1 MITKEQFT
9 QAIENIVGSYPTI
22 AALYKANDPRI
33 RQNLEAQAT
42 MLAMF
47 SSQVETSSAE
57 PFEKVRDATVL
68 ADAAM
73 RGIIRKA
80 KPAVV
85 TIKLTNNGTS
95 NYTLAPRQLF
105 DSSGNQYTITS
116 SAITVPPNETATF
129 QAEQSTIE
137 ELTHTVS
144 ESGVPFYAIEI
155 PESRDGSYLTAIPAV
170 ADAGDAYTYSERY
183 VNVFAG
189 DRVFHVEAD
198 DRQRVYVRFGSAG
211 VGVIPDKGQVI
222 TVLIHRC
229 AGKIYPA
236 AKSPFSFENI
246 SPFDLNI
253 ALNLDIVNDPGE
265 NPPDIATLREMIK
278 YPSVYDHNAV
288 YLGEFDFLVRRK
300 FPPIADSAAQPAGQF
315 LSVWNESME
324 EPVRGASR
332 YNINT
337 LFVACCYDTEAIR
350 NEPDPNAQV
359 PPGAQISPIAIA
371 ETDLTSRQVE
381 IRDLILGADDSY
393 RVKFLTPVKSEII
406 MSVTATISTAYSAET
421 TRKLI
426 QDVLIAEFGINSPA
440 ATRGL
445 NKPLYQRIYK
455 ILRSKVPAL
464 KDANSDVRVTIT
476 GHPNPNRPELWRH
489 VAEGSL
495 TIDVNQ
501 ANITQTGWG

>member
-9 QAIENIVGSYPTI
+9 AAIGAIIDKYPSI
-22 AALYKANDPRI
+22 AALYYANDPRI

-95 NYTLAPRQLF
+95 DYTLAPRQLF

-116 SAITVPPNETATF
+116 SAITVRPNETATF

-137 ELTHTVS
+137 ELKHTVS
-144 ESGVPFYAIEI
+144 ESTPFYAIEI
-155 PESRDGSYLTAIPAV
+155 PESSDGSYLTAITV
-170 ADAGDAYTYSERY
+170 ADTDTGVDYTYSERY
-183 VNVFAG
+183 VNVSAG
-189 DRVFHVEAD
+189 ERVFHVEAD

-229 AGKIYPA
+229 AGKIYPTA
-236 AKSPFSFENI
+236 NSPFAFKDI
-246 SPFDLNI
+246 SPSDLNI
-253 ALNLDIVNDPGE
+253 ALNLDTVNDPGE
-265 NPPDIATLREMIK
+265 NPPDISTLREMIK

-300 FPPIADSAAQPAGQF
+300 FPPIAGQF

-337 LFVACCYDTEAIR
+337 LFVACYYDTETIKS
-350 NEPDPNAQV
+350 EPNPNAKV
-359 PPGAQISPIAIA
+359 DPDTI
-371 ETDLTSRQVE
+371 TNLTSRQVE
-381 IRDLILGADDSY
+381 IKELILGADDSY

-406 MSVTATISTAYSAET
+406 MSVTATISTAYSVGVT
-421 TRKLI
+421 QGLI
-426 QDVLIAEFGINSPA
+426 KDVLIAEFGINSPA
-440 ATRGL
+440 ASRGL

-455 ILRSKVPAL
+455 ILRSEVPAL

-476 GHPNPNRPELWRH
+476 GHPNPNRPELWRY
-489 VAEGSL
+489 VAVDSL

>member
-95 NYTLAPRQLF
+95 DYTLAPRQLF

-137 ELTHTVS
+137 ELKHTVS
-144 ESGVPFYAIEI
+144 ESTPFYAIEI
-155 PESRDGSYLTAIPAV
+155 PESSDGSYLTAIAV

-229 AGKIYPA
+229 AGKIYPTA
-236 AKSPFSFENI
+236 NSPFAFKDI
-246 SPFDLNI
+246 SPSDLNI
-253 ALNLDIVNDPGE
+253 ELNLDHVDDPGE
-265 NPPDIATLREMIK
+265 NPPDMATLREMIK

-300 FPPIADSAAQPAGQF
+300 FPPIAGQF

-337 LFVACCYDTEAIR
+337 LFVACYYDTETIKS
-350 NEPDPNAQV
+350 EPNPNAKV
-359 PPGAQISPIAIA
+359 DPDTI
-371 ETDLTSRQVE
+371 TNLTSRQVE
-381 IRDLILGADDSY
+381 IKELILGADDSY

-426 QDVLIAEFGINSPA
+426 KDVLIAEFGINSPA

>member
-80 KPAVV
+80 SPAVV

-95 NYTLAPRQLF
+95 DYTLAPRQLF

-116 SAITVPPNETATF
+116 SAITVRPNETATF

-137 ELTHTVS
+137 ELKHTVS
-144 ESGVPFYAIEI
+144 ESTPFYAIEI
-155 PESRDGSYLTAIPAV
+155 PESSDGSYLTAIAV
-170 ADAGDAYTYSERY
+170 ADTDGFDYKYSERY
-183 VNVFAG
+183 VNVSAG
-189 DRVFHVEAD
+189 ERVFHVEAD

-211 VGVIPDKGQVI
+211 VGVIPDNGQSI
-222 TVLIHRC
+222 TVSIHRC

-236 AKSPFSFENI
+236 ANSPFSFENI

-253 ALNLDIVNDPGE
+253 ALNLDHVDDPGE

-300 FPPIADSAAQPAGQF
+300 FPPIAGQF
-315 LSVWNESME
+315 LSIWNESME
-324 EPVRGASR
+324 ETARNKADNK
-332 YNINT
+332 NINT
-337 LFVACCYDTEAIR
+337 LFVACYYDTEAIR
-350 NEPDPNAQV
+350 NEPNPNAQV

-381 IRDLILGADDSY
+381 IRELILGADDSY

-476 GHPNPNRPELWRH
+476 GHPNPNRPELWRY
-489 VAEGSL
+489 VADGSL

>member
-95 NYTLAPRQLF
+95 DYTLAPRQLF

-116 SAITVPPNETATF
+116 SAITVPPNKTATF

-137 ELTHTVS
+137 ELKHTVS
-144 ESGVPFYAIEI
+144 ESIPFYAIEI
-155 PESRDGSYLTAIPAV
+155 PESSDGSYLTAITV
-170 ADAGDAYTYSERY
+170 ADYAYSERY
-183 VNVFAG
+183 VNVSAG
-189 DRVFHVEAD
+189 EPVFHVEAD

-211 VGVIPDKGQVI
+211 VGVIPDNGQSI
-222 TVLIHRC
+222 TVSIHRC

-236 AKSPFSFENI
+236 ANSPFAFKDI
-246 SPFDLNI
+246 SPSDLNI
-253 ALNLDIVNDPGE
+253 ALNLDHVDDPGE

-300 FPPIADSAAQPAGQF
+300 FPPIAGQF
-315 LSVWNESME
+315 LSIWNESME
-324 EPVRGASR
+324 ESVRGANR
-332 YNINT
+332 LNINT
-337 LFVACCYDTEAIR
+337 LFVACYYDTETIKPEPNPSAQIT
-350 NEPDPNAQV
+350 PDP
-359 PPGAQISPIAIA
+359 I
-371 ETDLTSRQVE
+371 TDLTSRQVE
-381 IRDLILGADDSY
+381 IRDLISGTDDSY

-406 MSVTATISTAYSAET
+406 MSVTATISTAYSVDT
-421 TRKLI
+421 TRGLI
-426 QDVLIAEFGINSPA
+426 LGVLTAEFGINSPA

-455 ILRSKVPAL
+455 ILRSEVPAL